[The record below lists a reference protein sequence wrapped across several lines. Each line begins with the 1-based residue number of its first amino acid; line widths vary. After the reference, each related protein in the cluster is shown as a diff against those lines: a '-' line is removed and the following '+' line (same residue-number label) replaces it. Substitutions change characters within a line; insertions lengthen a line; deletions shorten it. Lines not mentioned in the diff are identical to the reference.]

1 MVSSQAAPRARPDVA
16 RHAVLYLASV
26 DDVEAG
32 CASVR
37 GLPVAYRAVMTALRA
52 GCRSVAIP
60 AQFRGTAVERA
71 LESNPRARRAAHW
84 LRPNEPWAA
93 PEALVLLPA
102 AVVLPV
108 DVLRTLLR
116 ARSLAVL
123 ASSPDAAPIA
133 LADATLIGY
142 LAQDLGAGRPLGPA
156 LGVALRTREIERV
169 PGGWCVR
176 ALTAWDRRHAERR
189 LLSGN
194 GSVIDSWLDTNVHRR
209 VSRLFTRWAVEIGL
223 SPNMVSILSLLVG
236 LGAVVCWTRATVL
249 GAMLGLGLYF
259 VSVVLD
265 HADGEVARLT
275 FAESRLGEWLDA
287 SVDTIVHVLG
297 ALAMGLAAER
307 VGGTGVF
314 LGVVAALGFAVSAL
328 VAKTSPRPIA
338 GHGVTRAITAMGT
351 RDGYY
356 LLLLLFILILWLAP
370 ASLPVLVLVAAV
382 GSHAYW
388 VVALVVRCR
397 RDARSGSPRPERS
410 RRSWSAER

>member
-1 MVSSQAAPRARPDVA
+1 
-16 RHAVLYLASV
+16 
-26 DDVEAG
+26 
-32 CASVR
+32 
-37 GLPVAYRAVMTALRA
+37 
-52 GCRSVAIP
+52 
-60 AQFRGTAVERA
+60 
-71 LESNPRARRAAHW
+71 
-84 LRPNEPWAA
+84 
-93 PEALVLLPA
+93 VLLPA
-102 AVVLPV
+102 TVVLPV
-108 DVLRTLLR
+108 EALR
-116 ARSLAVL
+116 ALVGARSPALL
-123 ASSPDAAPIA
+123 GGSPDTAPVA
-133 LADATLIGY
+133 LAGVPVTGPLMAD
-142 LAQDLGAGRPLGPA
+142 LAAGRAVGAA
-156 LGVALRTREIERV
+156 LDVALRAHDVERV

-176 ALTAWDRRHAERR
+176 ASSEWDRRRAERR
-189 LLSGN
+189 LESGL
-194 GSVIDSWLDTNVHRR
+194 GSIIDSWLDTAVHRR
-209 VSRLFTRWAVEIGL
+209 VSRLFTRWAVELGL
-223 SPNMVSILSLLVG
+223 TPNMVSILSLLVG